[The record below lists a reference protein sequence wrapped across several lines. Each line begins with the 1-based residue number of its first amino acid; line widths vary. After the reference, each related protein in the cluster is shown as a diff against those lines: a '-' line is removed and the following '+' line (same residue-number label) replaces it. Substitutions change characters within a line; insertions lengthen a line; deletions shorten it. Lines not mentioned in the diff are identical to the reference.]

1 MSATA
6 PDRATLRPTG
16 SEPLFEPGRFDPART
31 EGAGVADT
39 VRNLRTAAFLGW
51 RVEANWTDPVLFVIY
66 TVVKPIASLLLLVMM
81 ITIIGAGGTGA
92 SDETVRTFVV
102 LGSALWAMLV
112 SGIAGPAW
120 SVLEDRERYRM
131 LKYLYVSPA
140 PFLVLLCGRAASR
153 LAAGAMGT
161 LVALVF
167 AVLVLGLRIDLAA
180 VSWPLLVVCLVMGVV
195 PILAIGVLLAA
206 ICLQTRQE
214 SWSYPDAFAGALF
227 LITGVV
233 FPLAVLPYA
242 LQALGLVNPVTW
254 WVAGVRL
261 AVLPDGPTSIGGE
274 GSLWTAVTGTVAPDA
289 ATIVIALF
297 VTGAVATLAAT
308 AIFRSSERHARNLGL
323 LDRTTG
329 S

>member
-1 MSATA
+1 MT
-6 PDRATLRPTG
+6 TL
-16 SEPLFEPGRFDPART
+16 FDPART
-31 EGAGVADT
+31 DGAGLADT
-39 VRNLRTAAFLGW
+39 VRTLRTALFLGW
-51 RVEANWTDPVLFVIY
+51 RVEANWTDPLLFVIY

-81 ITIIGAGGTGA
+81 IQIIGAGATG
-92 SDETVRTFVV
+92 SGNDTIRTFVV

-112 SGIAGPAW
+112 AGIAGPAW

-131 LKYLYVSPA
+131 LKYLYVSPST
-140 PFLVLLCGRAASR
+140 FLVVLVGRGGAR
-153 LAAGAMGT
+153 LVAGAMGT

-167 AVLVLGLRIDLAA
+167 AVIVLGLRIDLGA
-180 VSWPLLVVCLVMGVV
+180 VNWPLLLVSLVLGIV

-227 LITGVV
+227 LVTGVV
-233 FPLAVLPYA
+233 FPLAVLPDPIEVV
-242 LQALGLVNPVTW
+242 GLVNPVTW

-261 AVLPDGPTSIGGE
+261 AVLPDGPSSIGGP
-274 GSLWTAVTGTVAPDA
+274 GSVWTAVTASAAPDTT
-289 ATIVIALF
+289 TIVLALC
-297 VTGAVATLAAT
+297 VTGALATLAAT
-308 AIFRSSERHARNLGL
+308 AIFRSSEHHARDLGL